1 MPDTLSTRTKVLIV
15 IGVIAGAIFIS
26 GRMLDIFW
34 LKMVTKPI
42 PVLMMALYLFLL
54 PQKGRFRWIIIVGL
68 LFGALGD
75 VLLEYS
81 DETFLFGLIAF
92 LLGHIFYIIAFLSDS
107 RRPALGYAVF
117 AYLYGVAIYG
127 LLYQAGNLGEMALP
141 VMIYILVITTMVWR
155 AAARLGAPAANPK
168 SVKAGLWGA
177 LLFLI
182 SDSLLAISLFVT
194 PFFMSGTIVILT
206 YWLGQLGI
214 TLAAVHALQSPV
226 ASESQQQS

>member
-1 MPDTLSTRTKVLIV
+1 MPEKSALSTRTKVLIA
-15 IGVIAGAIFIS
+15 IGVIAAAIFIS
-26 GRMLDIFW
+26 GQMLDIFW
-34 LKMVTKPI
+34 LRMVAKPI
-42 PVLMMALYLFLL
+42 PVLMMALYLLLL
-54 PQKGRFRWIIIVGL
+54 PGKRSFQWLVIVGL
-68 LFGALGD
+68 LFGLTGD
-75 VLLEYS
+75 ILLEYS
-81 DETFLFGLIAF
+81 ADTFLFGLIAF

-107 RRPALGYAVF
+107 RRPGLGYAVF

-194 PFFMSGTIVILT
+194 HFPMSGVIVILT

-214 TLAAVHALQSPV
+214 TLAARH
-226 ASESQQQS
+226 SEG